1 MHHRRRRSAR
11 VRGTGPGRG
20 AAEPLGLGF
29 RGEESQDVCFLAGGL
44 PSFLTGHGLVRAHGP
59 IVSAAGETIGQH
71 TGCWQFT
78 VGQRRGLGL
87 PDATPWY
94 VTAIDGVANRVIVG
108 KATDL
113 LQQDC
118 TVQALQWAAAPPP
131 LPWRTLVQ
139 LRSRHAPAEAEV
151 RVDHTGTVRIVF
163 AVAQRAITP
172 GQYAVFYEHDRVV
185 GSAVISPPIA
195 ATAGDRP

>member
-1 MHHRRRRSAR
+1 
-11 VRGTGPGRG
+11 
-20 AAEPLGLGF
+20 
-29 RGEESQDVCFLAGGL
+29 
-44 PSFLTGHGLVRAHGP
+44 
-59 IVSAAGETIGQH
+59 
-71 TGCWQFT
+71 
-78 VGQRRGLGL
+78 
-87 PDATPWY
+87 
-94 VTAIDGVANRVIVG
+94 VTAIDGAANRVIVG

-113 LQQDC
+113 LQHDC